1 MICAKPVIP
10 ILLIVFFSFSVSAQK
25 VVKSDTVRISGKPV
39 FFHIPSKEEIQQEIN
54 EVQDQVREDLRE
66 IMDDMKSKQFI
77 SDNVITDV
85 SLEVIGDAVLD
96 LKLTYEYSLKNDTI
110 LFQTDDFTLGE
121 YRVEKSNAALVM
133 TEIMKK
139 TVDGQLD
146 KYIKP
151 GQQISFTISG
161 SADAV
166 RIRDVIQ
173 YTGEFGPEVRED
185 CEIQGSKVH
194 YTINE
199 QTDIQTNYQLAFM
212 RSYSV
217 RDHILKNVRSF
228 YDTDNSFNHEAYV
241 SEFKG
246 GKYRRVT
253 VEIIIH
259 DAFERIIPVK

>member
-1 MICAKPVIP
+1 M
-10 ILLIVFFSFSVSAQK
+10 LLFLLFSFSLSAQK

-39 FFHIPSKEEIQQEIN
+39 FFHIPSKEEIQNEIN
-54 EVQDQVREDLRE
+54 QVQDLVRQDLRE
-66 IMDDMKSKQFI
+66 IMDDMKNRKFI

-85 SLEVIGDAVLD
+85 SLEVIGDDVLD

-151 GQQISFTISG
+151 GQRVSFTISG

-166 RIRDVIQ
+166 QIRNVIQ
-173 YTGEFGPEVRED
+173 YTGEFGPEVSAD
-185 CEIQGSKVH
+185 CDIKGSIVH

-199 QTDIQTNYQLAFM
+199 QSDIQTNYQLAFM

-217 RDHILKNVRSF
+217 REHILKNVRSF
-228 YDTDNSFNHEAYV
+228 YNTSNSFMHRANV

-253 VEIIIH
+253 AEIIIH
-259 DAFERIIPVK
+259 DAFQRIIPVK